1 MLDRPKRRNPR
12 LSSFDYTSRGAYFI
26 TICTYR
32 RQPHFNDPILRSLL
46 EEQWNR
52 LPQRFVGITL
62 DSFIIMP
69 DHVHFIV
76 WLSPKEGTPSPS
88 LGDIVGTLKCITAV
102 KWSHHLRATGNH
114 QPGKL
119 WQDRY
124 YDHIIRNEN
133 DLNIK
138 RQYIQN
144 NPIVTQLKKGENL
157 GDGQG
162 FPVSEE
168 E

>member
-1 MLDRPKRRNPR
+1 MLDRPTRRNLR

-26 TICTYR
+26 TTCTYR

-62 DSFIIMP
+62 DSFGIMS
-69 DHVHFIV
+69 DHVHFII
-76 WLSPKEGTPSPS
+76 WLDPKEGTSSPS
-88 LGDIVGTLKCITAV
+88 LGHVVGTLKGLTAV
-102 KWSHHLRATGNH
+102 KWSRHLKAIRNH

-124 YDHIIRNEN
+124 YDHIIRDEN
-133 DLNIK
+133 DLHIK
-138 RQYIQN
+138 RQYIKN
-144 NPIVTQLKKGENL
+144 NSIVAELKKGETSN
-157 GDGQG
+157 
-162 FPVSEE
+162 
-168 E
+168 